1 MEQKHQGGMASVLAA
16 LGANLLVAVSKFIG
30 YAVSGS
36 AAMLNETIPRRCAS
50 GVGCTDRVWLLVGN
64 RQARK
69 AASDIHPFGQARAK
83 YFYSTIVAMMLFFGG
98 GALGIMEATQKLFHP
113 EHTVENTW
121 LVMGIL
127 LAGIIIES
135 FSLRVAFKEISHLN
149 TDRLPLPRFLRESRH
164 SEILIIFA
172 EDTCAVVGLLLAMG
186 GTMLSHVTGNP
197 IYDALSGVL
206 IGMLLCLAAL
216 FLARELYSL
225 LIGESA
231 TEKDQMVIRRAF
243 DRKPVSRLINL
254 KTVHLGPDDLLVT
267 AKVEL
272 ADHNSHQAADLI
284 NTIEQDIRA
293 SLPQYKIY
301 IYIEQDKFVADYH
314 R

>member
-1 MEQKHQGGMASVLAA
+1 VRIKDVSLRD
-16 LGANLLVAVSKFIG
+16 LGTWKPAEVVS
-30 YAVSGS
+30 S
-36 AAMLNETIPRRCAS
+36 
-50 GVGCTDRVWLLVGN
+50 
-64 RQARK
+64 
-69 AASDIHPFGQARAK
+69 
-83 YFYSTIVAMMLFFGG
+83 
-98 GALGIMEATQKLFHP
+98 

-127 LAGIIIES
+127 LAGFHRELQPARGLQGDQPS
-135 FSLRVAFKEISHLN
+135 QHR
-149 TDRLPLPRFLRESRH
+149 RLPLPRFLRESRH

-186 GTMLSHVTGNP
+186 GTMLATSPATHLRC
-197 IYDALSGVL
+197 ALGRAHRH
-206 IGMLLCLAAL
+206 AAVPGRPL
-216 FLARELYSL
+216 PGPRTLQ
-225 LIGESA
+225 SA
-231 TEKDQMVIRRAF
+231 HRRGLRRKTRWSSDEPSTVSSVAPHQPE
-243 DRKPVSRLINL
+243 DRPP
-254 KTVHLGPDDLLVT
+254 GPDDLLVT